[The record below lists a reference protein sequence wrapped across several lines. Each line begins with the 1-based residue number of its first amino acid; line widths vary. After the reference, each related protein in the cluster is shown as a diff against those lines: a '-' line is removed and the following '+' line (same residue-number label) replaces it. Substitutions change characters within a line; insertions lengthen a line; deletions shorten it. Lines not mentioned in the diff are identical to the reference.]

1 MLPQAQINNTT
12 EYYRGQ
18 HQIAKYFRKYLQ
30 MNKLYLRVK
39 ELAAQKHVSLAKV
52 ERDLGFSNGIISTWK
67 TGKASQ
73 DKINSLADYFNVSTD
88 YLLGRSKDVK
98 DPVAYF
104 RLDTSGLSEDQISSM
119 KSELADYAEYLK
131 HRVRGDK

>member
-1 MLPQAQINNTT
+1 
-12 EYYRGQ
+12 
-18 HQIAKYFRKYLQ
+18 

-88 YLLGRSKDVK
+88 YLLGRSKDVD
-98 DPVAYF
+98 DPVSYF
-104 RLDTSGLSEDQISSM
+104 RIDTTGLSEDEVADM
-119 KSELADYAEYLK
+119 KKELSDYAKYLK
-131 HRVRGDK
+131 SKVQGD

>member
-1 MLPQAQINNTT
+1 
-12 EYYRGQ
+12 
-18 HQIAKYFRKYLQ
+18 

-88 YLLGRSKDVK
+88 YLLGRSKDVD
-98 DPVAYF
+98 DPISYF
-104 RLDTSGLSEDQISSM
+104 RIDTTGLSEDEVADM
-119 KSELADYAEYLK
+119 KKELSDYAKYLK
-131 HRVRGDK
+131 SKVQGD

>member
-1 MLPQAQINNTT
+1 MTI
-12 EYYRGQ
+12 YDR
-18 HQIAKYFRKYLQ
+18 I
-30 MNKLYLRVK
+30 K
-39 ELAAQKHVSLAKV
+39 ELASAKHVSVAEL
-52 ERDLGFSNGIISTWK
+52 ERHLGFSNGSLYKWSK
-67 TGKASQ
+67 TSPSI
-73 DKINSLADYFNVSTD
+73 DKVKTVADYFNVSTD

>member
-1 MLPQAQINNTT
+1 
-12 EYYRGQ
+12 
-18 HQIAKYFRKYLQ
+18 
-30 MNKLYLRVK
+30 MNKLYFRVK

>member
-1 MLPQAQINNTT
+1 MNTYET
-12 EYYRGQ
+12 IKQ
-18 HQIAKYFRKYLQ
+18 LAKQRKISISELERKLDLSNGSISKWAKSKPNSKYL
-30 MNKLYLRVK
+30 
-39 ELAAQKHVSLAKV
+39 EKV
-52 ERDLGFSNGIISTWK
+52 
-67 TGKASQ
+67 
-73 DKINSLADYFNVSTD
+73 ADYFDVSTD
-88 YLLGRSKDVK
+88 YLLGRTKDVK

>member
-1 MLPQAQINNTT
+1 
-12 EYYRGQ
+12 
-18 HQIAKYFRKYLQ
+18 

-88 YLLGRSKDVK
+88 YLLGRSKDVD
-98 DPVAYF
+98 DPVSYF
-104 RLDTSGLSEDQISSM
+104 RIDTTGLSEDEGADM
-119 KSELADYAEYLK
+119 KKELSDYAKYLK
-131 HRVRGDK
+131 SKVQGD

>member
-1 MLPQAQINNTT
+1 
-12 EYYRGQ
+12 
-18 HQIAKYFRKYLQ
+18 

-88 YLLGRSKDVK
+88 YLLGRTKDAE
-98 DPVAYF
+98 DPISYF
-104 RLDTSGLSEDQISSM
+104 RIDTAGLNKDQVNDMTNQLAQYQAFLKEQLM
-119 KSELADYAEYLK
+119 KKAK
-131 HRVRGDK
+131 K

>member
-1 MLPQAQINNTT
+1 
-12 EYYRGQ
+12 
-18 HQIAKYFRKYLQ
+18 

-39 ELAAQKHVSLAKV
+39 ELAAQKHVSLAKA

-88 YLLGRSKDVK
+88 YLLGRSKDVD
-98 DPVAYF
+98 DPVSYF
-104 RLDTSGLSEDQISSM
+104 RIDTTGLSEDEVADM
-119 KSELADYAEYLK
+119 KKELSDYAKYLK
-131 HRVRGDK
+131 SKVQGD

>member
-1 MLPQAQINNTT
+1 
-12 EYYRGQ
+12 
-18 HQIAKYFRKYLQ
+18 

-88 YLLGRSKDVK
+88 YLLGRSKDVD
-98 DPVAYF
+98 DPVSYF
-104 RLDTSGLSEDQISSM
+104 RIDTTGLSDDEVADM
-119 KSELADYAEYLK
+119 KKELSDYAKYLK
-131 HRVRGDK
+131 SKVQGD